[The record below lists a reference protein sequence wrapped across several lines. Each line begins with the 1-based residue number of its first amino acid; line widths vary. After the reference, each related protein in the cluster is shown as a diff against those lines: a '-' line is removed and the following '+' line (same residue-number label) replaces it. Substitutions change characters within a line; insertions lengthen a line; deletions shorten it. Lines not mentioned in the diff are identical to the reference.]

1 MQVAMATAT
10 LTANA
15 LPSTMNKVEE
25 KPEDITMKALVLWV
39 FLQKETKGLPSPLRS

>member
-15 LPSTMNKVEE
+15 LPSMMNKVEE
-25 KPEDITMKALVLWV
+25 KPEDITMKALCTLSIPA
-39 FLQKETKGLPSPLRS
+39 KGNQRTA